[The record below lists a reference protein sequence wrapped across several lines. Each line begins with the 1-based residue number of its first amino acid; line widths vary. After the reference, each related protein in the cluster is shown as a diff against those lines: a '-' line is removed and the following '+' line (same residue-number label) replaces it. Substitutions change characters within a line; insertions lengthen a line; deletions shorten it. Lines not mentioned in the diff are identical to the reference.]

1 MMVMVMIVTMI
12 MIIIFLQMA
21 NMMFE
26 NADEGV
32 DEDEK

>member
-21 NMMFE
+21 NMMLG